1 MIDVKRSMKSYINW
15 SISIVIIIL
24 GSITVFLIQENY
36 KINKYEKRQLR
47 LESAHERAIN
57 QFSNSIDKFAGIVSG
72 MRSYINLSKE
82 LPNAEEFQLFMRNQ
96 LSAIDYKDSIVVS
109 FIDTTH
115 TFVYSFTRNSLN
127 PANLVDKS
135 VTSIR
140 SDLEIA
146 RLNNLMQHDSMRL
159 FYPINL
165 IEGWV
170 GIPLNFRV
178 HRNSKTYGYVAPII
192 SIKTI
197 IQSLYDGSSNEEFLY
212 HFSTN
217 SGVDFDREAVYDGSV
232 IYNTLKD
239 PEYYKDF
246 QPNTSQ
252 FLYSTIS
259 YYGLNIRIGTGYK
272 SSTKLD
278 DQFTIVLYIFYLSF
292 ILFVLLITFQTTRL
306 QKLNFWINN
315 ANDLLELKRGELA
328 TKNEELTKVNE
339 GKDKFFS
346 IIGHDLK
353 GPLNSIRGLL
363 QILEF
368 EKISDPS
375 LRDVIQKLGDSTKN
389 TSNLLDNLLRWARSQ
404 TGDIE
409 FNPKQLSIHK
419 LVEDVINELSQM
431 ASEKGI
437 KISETIDQNIS
448 HVIDDDMI
456 QTVFRNLISNAIKF
470 TNKGGEIKLTSELT
484 KNALLL
490 KVIDNGRGMQQEH
503 IDQLFKV
510 NQHLTTEGT
519 SGELGTGLGLLICS
533 EFITK
538 HGGRIDVESVLGEGT
553 SFKLTLPH

>member
-1 MIDVKRSMKSYINW
+1 VKSYINW

-24 GSITVFLIQENY
+24 GSITVYLIQENY
-36 KINKYEKRQLR
+36 KTNKHEKRQL
-47 LESAHERAIN
+47 LLKSTHDRAIN
-57 QFSNSIDKFAGIVSG
+57 QFSNSIDKFAGILSG
-72 MRSYINLSKE
+72 MRSYINLSE
-82 LPNAEEFQLFMRNQ
+82 EIPNAEEFQLFVQAQ

-109 FIDTTH
+109 FIDTAH

-127 PANLVDKS
+127 PANLVNKS
-135 VTSIR
+135 VSSIR
-140 SDLEIA
+140 SDVEIA
-146 RLNNLMQHDSMRL
+146 RLNKLMQHDRIRL

-165 IEGWV
+165 IEGWL

-178 HRNSKTYGYVAPII
+178 HRNNKTYGYVAPII

-197 IQSLYDGSSNEEFLY
+197 IQGLYDGNFNDEFQH
-212 HFSTN
+212 HFSTE
-217 SGVDFDREAVYDGSV
+217 SGEDFDREAVYDGSV

-239 PEYYKDF
+239 PEYYKNFEPD
-246 QPNTSQ
+246 TSE

-259 YYGLNIRIGTGYK
+259 YFGLNIRIGTGYK
-272 SSTKLD
+272 SSTTFD
-278 DQFTIVLYIFYLSF
+278 DQFTRVLYIFFLSF
-292 ILFVLLITFQTTRL
+292 ILFVLLITYQTTRL
-306 QKLNFWINN
+306 QKLNLRINN
-315 ANDLLELKRGELA
+315 TNDLLELKREELA
-328 TKNEELTKVNE
+328 TKNEELTTANQ
-339 GKDKFFS
+339 GKDKLFS

-375 LRDVIQKLGDSTKN
+375 LRDVIQRLGYSTKN

-404 TGDIE
+404 TGDLE

-419 LVEDVINELSQM
+419 LAEGVINELSQM
-431 ASEKGI
+431 ASEKDI
-437 KISETIDQNIS
+437 KIYETIDKDIL
-448 HVIDDDMI
+448 HLIDADMI

-484 KNALLL
+484 NNSLLL
-490 KVIDNGRGMQQEH
+490 KVIDNGKGMESEH

-533 EFITK
+533 EFIKK
-538 HGGRIDVESVLGEGT
+538 HRGRIDVESVLGKGT
-553 SFKLTLPH
+553 SFIITLPF

>member
-1 MIDVKRSMKSYINW
+1 MINVRQSTKSYINW
-15 SISIVIIIL
+15 SISIAIIIL
-24 GSITVFLIQENY
+24 GSITVYLIKDNY
-36 KINKYEKRQLR
+36 DTNQNEKRQLR
-47 LESAHERAIN
+47 LETAHSRATK
-57 QFSNSIDKFAGIVSG
+57 QFAHSIDKFASIVSG
-72 MRSYINLSKE
+72 MRSYINLSEE

-96 LSAIDYKDSIVVS
+96 LSAIGYKDSIVVS

-127 PANLVDKS
+127 PANLVNKS
-135 VTSIR
+135 VSSIR

-146 RLNNLMQHDSMRL
+146 RLNKLMQHDSVRL

-165 IEGWV
+165 VEGWI

-178 HRNSKTYGYVAPII
+178 HRNNKTYGYVAPII

-197 IQSLYDGSSNEEFLY
+197 IQSLYDGSTNDEFLY
-212 HFSTN
+212 HFSTD
-217 SGVDFDREAVYDGSV
+217 SGIDFDRESVYDGSV

-239 PEYYKDF
+239 PAYYKNF

-278 DQFTIVLYIFYLSF
+278 DQFTRVLYIFYLSF

-306 QKLNFWINN
+306 QKFNFWINN

-363 QILEF
+363 HILES

-375 LRDVIQKLGDSTKN
+375 LRDIIQRLGYSTKN

-404 TGDIE
+404 TGDID

-431 ASEKGI
+431 ASEKEI

-470 TNKGGEIKLTSELT
+470 TNKGGEIKLTAEVT
-484 KNALLL
+484 KNALLIA
-490 KVIDNGRGMQQEH
+490 VIDNGEGMQQEH

-533 EFITK
+533 EFIKK
-538 HGGRIDVESVLGEGT
+538 HGGRIDVESALGEGT
-553 SFKLTLPH
+553 SFKLTLPY